1 MRPVSHDL
9 RFEMLRNRLFA
20 EYLGTATIVATVV
33 GSGIM
38 ATNLSTD
45 VGIQL
50 LINTVATVFTLYI
63 AITLLG
69 PISGAHFNPL
79 VSLIAA
85 YKKDLKIS
93 ESLGYIGSQFAGG
106 LIGVALANLMF
117 ELPALTASTHIRS
130 GGHLY
135 LSEVIATAGL
145 IFIIFAALDQKR
157 EKKIPNLVAC
167 WIGAA
172 YFFTSSTSFANPAI
186 TIGRVFSDTFAG
198 IAPSS
203 VLPFIVA
210 QLVGATIGLFVVK
223 SIAKVK

>member
-1 MRPVSHDL
+1 MK
-9 RFEMLRNRLFA
+9 LRNFGS
-20 EYLGTATIVATVV
+20 EIFGTAVLVMTVV

-38 ATNLSTD
+38 AQKLSSDTG
-45 VGIQL
+45 VQL
-50 LINTVATVFTLYI
+50 LINSVSTAAILYLL
-63 AITLLG
+63 ITILG
-69 PISGAHFNPL
+69 DLGGAHFNPL

-93 ESLGYIGSQFAGG
+93 ESLVYIASQFAGG

-117 ELPALTASTHIRS
+117 ELPALNASTHIRS

-167 WIGAA
+167 WSGAA
-172 YFFTSSTSFANPAI
+172 YFITSSTSLANPAV
-186 TIGRVFSDTFAG
+186 TFARGWSDTFAG
-198 IAPSS
+198 IAP
-203 VLPFIVA
+203 
-210 QLVGATIGLFVVK
+210 K
-223 SIAKVK
+223 SIALFIEAQIVGAILGFILSKSLSVKSKGKK